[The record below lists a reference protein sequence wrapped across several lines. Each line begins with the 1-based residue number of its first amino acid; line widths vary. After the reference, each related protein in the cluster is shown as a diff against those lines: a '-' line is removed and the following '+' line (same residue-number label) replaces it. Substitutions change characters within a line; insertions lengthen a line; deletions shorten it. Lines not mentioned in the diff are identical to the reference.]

1 MNCTF
6 LCCMTKEAVF
16 EEGIIVCGAVMT
28 VFDACAQEGKI
39 FFLFFKFAA
48 AF

>member
-1 MNCTF
+1 
-6 LCCMTKEAVF
+6 MTKEAVF

-39 FFLFFKFAA
+39 FFYFLSLQPPFNF
-48 AF
+48 